1 MCSNYHSQT
10 TNGGDGILRYLEFV
24 PSLNVV
30 RARTYS
36 PYSNVWK
43 TTADSISQFTLTVPL
58 GGTSPSQAAPV
69 SLAALADFAL
79 LGTVAGVPS
88 GSTASFVWDGLD
100 PLTEYRWYVT
110 VSDGQAGRT
119 GPTWSFTTA
128 SSSTAVGGSAHA
140 GLALAPPAPNPAR
153 GTLRFSFDL
162 PRAMHVRLEVVDV
175 QGRVVAM
182 LAEGDFGAGRH
193 ERAWDASVAGARA
206 SAGLYF
212 VRLVTPEGR
221 LVRRVALL
229 R

>member
-88 GSTASFVWDGLD
+88 GSNAVFQWSGLD
-100 PLTEYRWYVT
+100 SETRYEWYVT

-128 SSSTAVGGSAHA
+128 SSSTGVGDRAHA

-153 GTLRFSFDL
+153 GALRFSFDL

-175 QGRVVAM
+175 QGRVVAA

-193 ERAWDASVAGARA
+193 ERAWDASTHGARA
-206 SAGLYF
+206 GAGLYF